1 MRPGR
6 ILRLVLAITLV
17 ASSGHLGAQ
26 QPTAPAKTGKGRI
39 AGVVVDSLNGRYL
52 EGADVI
58 IDGAE
63 GNLVTDSAGR
73 FEFDNIAPGTYQVG
87 VFHPLLDTLG
97 ISLSTKPFRV
107 GPDSLSTVVFAV
119 PSAETIIHSTCHPQP
134 NDLGNSAVIG
144 HVNDPDTFE
153 PVAGAEISVAWTE
166 LKVSTEL
173 GIRHTPHLLRDTSNA
188 AGAFHICGLPS
199 SMHATL
205 QARKGIAVTAD
216 IPVTLGDVD
225 PELVARTVLL
235 PRSGASAAGNAT
247 VSGKVVLE
255 GNTAGAGTRVELVG
269 TDLVTMTDA
278 QGQFTLSKL
287 PSGTRVLLARHLG
300 YTATTVT
307 VDLTSREP
315 KAVTITLPKFIAMM
329 DPVLVT
335 ARLSA
340 SLDKVGFA
348 ERRKSSGNGY
358 FLGPDQLREMRPAY
372 LTDILRRLPSIRVTG
387 TAKGDRVVSSRGVNS
402 PLARSC
408 IQYFL
413 DEMPWQSASPG
424 DINNFVTGR
433 EIVAVELY
441 QPGQAPPQ
449 YSMAGS
455 NCVTILLWTRFRLG
469 EVSEK

>member
-6 ILRLVLAITLV
+6 TLRLVAAFALV
-17 ASSGHLGAQ
+17 ASSGHLLAQ
-26 QPTAPAKTGKGRI
+26 QPTTSAKTGKGRI
-39 AGVVVDSLNGRYL
+39 SGIVVDSLNGRYL

-63 GNLVTDSAGR
+63 ATLVTNSAGR
-73 FEFDNIAPGTYQVG
+73 FEFESISPGTYQVG

-97 ISLSTKPFRV
+97 ISLATKPFRV
-107 GPDSLSTVVFAV
+107 GPDSMSTVVFAV
-119 PSAETIIHSTCHPQP
+119 PSAETIIHGTCRRQP

-144 HVNDPDTFE
+144 HVTDPDTFE

-173 GIRHTPHLLRDTSNA
+173 GIRHTPHLVRDTSNA
-188 AGAFHICGLPS
+188 AGVFHLCGLPN

-205 QARKGIAVTAD
+205 QARKGTVVTPD

-235 PRSGASAAGNAT
+235 PRPGATAAGSST

-255 GNTAGAGTRVELVG
+255 GNPAGTGTRVELVG
-269 TDLVTMTDA
+269 TDLVAMTNDRGEFTM
-278 QGQFTLSKL
+278 SKL

-307 VDLTSREP
+307 VDLTPREP
-315 KAVTITLPKFIAMM
+315 KSVTITLPKFIAMM

-348 ERRKSSGNGY
+348 ERKKSSGSGY
-358 FLGPDQLREMRPAY
+358 FLGPDQLLRMRPVY
-372 LTDILRRLPSIRVTG
+372 LTDILRRLPSIRVTP
-387 TAKGDRVVSSRGVNS
+387 TARGDIVVSSRGVNS
-402 PLARSC
+402 PLSRSC

-413 DEMPWQSASPG
+413 DEMPWQAAAPG
-424 DINNFVTGR
+424 DINNFVTGG

-441 QPGQAPPQ
+441 QPGQAPAQ
-449 YSMAGS
+449 YSVGMG
-455 NCVTILLWTRFRLG
+455 NCVTVLLWTRFRLG